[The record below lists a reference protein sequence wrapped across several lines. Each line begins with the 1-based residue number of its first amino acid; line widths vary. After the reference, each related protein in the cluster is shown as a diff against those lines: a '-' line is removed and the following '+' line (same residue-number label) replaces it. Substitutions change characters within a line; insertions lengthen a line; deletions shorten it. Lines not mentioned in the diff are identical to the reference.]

1 MTHTGSVSDIPDTT
15 PSDTSGLPDAV
26 AELVED
32 LAALTPSERMDLLQ
46 ELADDLPA
54 PPDRLQGDPGFER
67 VEECQSPVHVLARV
81 EEGVVRLYVD
91 APPSAAATRALAAI
105 LHEAVD
111 GAPIEQ
117 VLGLPLDLPLRLGLG
132 GTVSP
137 LRLGGMAGMLG
148 RVQRQLAS
156 A

>member
-54 PPDRLQGDPGFER
+54 PPDRLHGDPGFER

-91 APPSAAATRALAAI
+91 APPSAAA
-105 LHEAVD
+105 
-111 GAPIEQ
+111 
-117 VLGLPLDLPLRLGLG
+117 
-132 GTVSP
+132 
-137 LRLGGMAGMLG
+137 M
-148 RVQRQLAS
+148 AS
-156 A
+156 AKPRSSPNAVICWSAR